1 MKNEDF
7 LAAGAKFAKNN
18 KETIKKSGNYVGK
31 VAYDHREQIAQ
42 VAYDNR
48 EYIA

>member
-1 MKNEDF
+1 MARSAMN
-7 LAAGAKFAKNN
+7 FAKNN
-18 KETIKKSGNYVGK
+18 QEVIKKSGKAIGQA
-31 VAYDHREQIAQ
+31 AYDHREQIAQ

>member
-1 MKNEDF
+1 M
-7 LAAGAKFAKNN
+7 AKSAMNFAKNN
-18 KETIKKSGNYVGK
+18 KELIKKSGKAVGK